1 MKLKRDTKFGEKLT
15 CRFKNDIKNLTKFDV
30 NTRKSRKL
38 SFNGL
43 LLSKVYIAGAKKY
56 IEVIFDE
63 TKEGYKI

>member
-1 MKLKRDTKFGEKLT
+1 MWTLESLE
-15 CRFKNDIKNLTKFDV
+15 N
-30 NTRKSRKL
+30 SH
-38 SFNGL
+38 FNGL